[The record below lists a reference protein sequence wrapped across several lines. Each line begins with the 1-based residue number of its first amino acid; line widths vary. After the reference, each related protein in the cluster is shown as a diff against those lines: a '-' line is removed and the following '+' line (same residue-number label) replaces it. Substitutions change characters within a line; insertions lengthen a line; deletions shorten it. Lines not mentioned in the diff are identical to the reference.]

1 VQLIEKRLRRIFLND
16 VVLLLDQINNRVVD
30 PRSLKFKRNV
40 HGKPEVSFHL
50 LIQKGTIFFFSLFI
64 CGMCFFTFL
73 V

>member
-50 LIQKGTIFFFSLFI
+50 LIQKGTIFFLIIYLWNVFLYFFS
-64 CGMCFFTFL
+64 
-73 V
+73 